1 MISDVVDAAPI
12 DDAVE
17 INDVLMSSVSS
28 FSLILLILACNVLL
42 APTRLVA
49 TMPFGDDADN
59 LFGVDLV
66 GDLGDGDEVE
76 EGEKEGEETAL

>member
-1 MISDVVDAAPI
+1 MKLGRT
-12 DDAVE
+12 AVHC
-17 INDVLMSSVSS
+17 SHS
-28 FSLILLILACNVLL
+28 
-42 APTRLVA
+42 RLSRQ
-49 TMPFGDDADN
+49 PFGDDADN